1 MPIMSTQPSEQKP
14 QKTRGDQAAKE
25 WAGSLAEEFGQ
36 AVKFWREKMEL
47 TAVELSNRTREIG
60 YPITRATIAK
70 IESNSRNSKV
80 DVAEVLTLATAL
92 HVAPIDLIFPG
103 LPDRRHS
110 ATQRVQTPSEQ
121 AQEWFTANPRFEDAP
136 LWLKGGPHAMQYE
149 NSLQL
154 RRVIEKYNGL
164 VASIEELPQIQDVDT
179 VLLTKDE
186 KIELEGANLYKS
198 HVRFLADA
206 VAAQNGDVVLP
217 NWLECLVEPEDAEG

>member
-1 MPIMSTQPSEQKP
+1 MSTQPSEQKP
-14 QKTRGDQAAKE
+14 KKTRGDQAAKE
-25 WAGSLAEEFGQ
+25 WASSLAEEFGQ

-103 LPDRRHS
+103 LPARWHS
-110 ATQRVQTPSEQ
+110 ATQRVQIPSEH

-154 RRVIEKYNGL
+154 RSAVEKYNGL
-164 VASIEELPQIQDVDT
+164 VASIEELSPLKAADPFLAEDDV
-179 VLLTKDE
+179 
-186 KIELEGANLYKS
+186 IEVEGAPIYKMRIRMQARS
-198 HVRFLADA
+198 VAD
-206 VAAQNGDVVLP
+206 QNGDVRLP
-217 NWLECLVEPEDAEG
+217 GWFDHLVEPRDAEG

>member
-1 MPIMSTQPSEQKP
+1 MSTKP
-14 QKTRGDQAAKE
+14 GEHAPKKTRGDQAAKE
-25 WAGSLAEEFGQ
+25 WASQLAEQFGQ

-103 LPDRRHS
+103 LPSRRVL
-110 ATQRVQTPSEQ
+110 ATRRVETISEH
-121 AQEWFTANPRFEDAP
+121 AQEWFASDPGFEAAP
-136 LWLKGGPHAMQYE
+136 LWRKGGPHAMQYE

-154 RRVIEKYNGL
+154 RDAINKYESL
-164 VASIEELPQIQDVDT
+164 IASIEELPEVKSAPPFPGTDDV
-179 VLLTKDE
+179 
-186 KIELEGANLYKS
+186 IELEGAKLYEAQ
-198 HVRFLADA
+198 VRVHAHA
-206 VAAQNGDVVLP
+206 VAAQNGDVAFPL
-217 NWLECLVEPEDAEG
+217 WFGHLVEPEDAEG

>member
-1 MPIMSTQPSEQKP
+1 MSTKPTEQAPK
-14 QKTRGDQAAKE
+14 KTRGDQAAKE
-25 WAGSLAEEFGQ
+25 WASQLAKQFGQ

-103 LPDRRHS
+103 LPSRKLF
-110 ATQRVQTPSEQ
+110 ATQRVETTSEH
-121 AQEWFTANPRFEDAP
+121 AQEWFVSDPEFEDAP
-136 LWLKGGPHAMQYE
+136 LWIKGGPHAMQYE

-154 RRVIEKYNGL
+154 RDAIRNYRAL
-164 VASIEELPQIQDVDT
+164 VASIEELPAMKSVPPFPGNDDVIQV
-179 VLLTKDE
+179 
-186 KIELEGANLYKS
+186 EGADLYKGRIEGS
-198 HVRFLADA
+198 AFA
-206 VAAQNGDVVLP
+206 VAAHNGDVILP
-217 NWLECLVEPEDAEG
+217 AWFSHLVEPEDAEG

>member
-1 MPIMSTQPSEQKP
+1 MSTKPVDENQK
-14 QKTRGDQAAKE
+14 KTRGDQAAKE
-25 WAGSLAEEFGQ
+25 WSSKLAEQFGQ

-103 LPDRRHS
+103 LPDRRHF
-110 ATQRVQTPSEQ
+110 ATQRVETVSER
-121 AQEWFTANPRFEDAP
+121 AQEWFTSSPKFEEVP

-149 NSLQL
+149 NSLEL
-154 RRVIEKYNGL
+154 RSAIERYHKL
-164 VASIEELPQIQDVDT
+164 VASIEELPAMQDAEPF
-179 VLLTKDE
+179 LLLEGDV
-186 KIELEGANLYKS
+186 IELEGAAFYKAQ
-198 HVRFLADA
+198 VRLQASA
-206 VAAQNGDVVLP
+206 VASYNGDVSLP
-217 NWLECLVEPEDAEG
+217 HWFDCLVEPKDAEG